1 MYAGNKDILSEVSRP
16 VGKEGLSGFAQI
28 PPKDFIHR
36 LAIHFSTLLF
46 VSGPL
51 ASVQSEVRNDI
62 ALTVTVSID
71 LFETIGKLQVE
82 FG

>member
-16 VGKEGLSGFAQI
+16 VGKGGLSGFAQI

-36 LAIHFSTLLF
+36 LAIHFSTLF

-51 ASVQSEVRNDI
+51 ASVQLKSG
-62 ALTVTVSID
+62 
-71 LFETIGKLQVE
+71 TILL
-82 FG
+82 